1 MKQLLKSIIAGA
13 MVTVVGLGV
22 VNSNVSAKTTSSK
35 IQASK
40 VKSVQTYKATKYYTK
55 FNLTGGNVYTSRY
68 LKSYQHKLANYPNTT
83 WYSTEKATVLKTDGK
98 TAQYR
103 YIYNASKSVKGWV
116 WWRDLQTKPAPK
128 VKTQYL
134 LVMGH
139 GAGDA
144 GARGNG
150 TTEATYLR
158 NKMLPKLRKYAAKV
172 TNVKISF
179 YNPKHDIVKDTL
191 TYHKGSYDINKK
203 TKVIM
208 FHLDA
213 AGGHG
218 GHVIIHAKTPTARDR
233 RLAGVIKK
241 YIGLNP
247 AYHGYSYR
255 TNLKNC
261 NVLRKR
267 GIDYS
272 LIETAF
278 IDNKSDYAKLNKHL
292 DQISK
297 GYIEAIANRTI
308 K

>member
-1 MKQLLKSIIAGA
+1 MKQGLKMFVAA
-13 MVTVVGLGV
+13 LVMTLVGTGVLGTTAT
-22 VNSNVSAKTTSSK
+22 AKTVSSK
-35 IQASK
+35 VQTAQ
-40 VKSVQTYKATKYYTK
+40 VKSVSTYKPTKYYTK
-55 FNLTGGNVYTSRY
+55 FNLTSGNVYTSRY
-68 LKSYQHKLANYPNTT
+68 LKRYSHRLANYPNTT
-83 WYSTEKATVLKTDGK
+83 WYSTSQAVLKK
-98 TAQYR
+98 TNGQTARYR
-103 YIYNASKSVKGWV
+103 YIYNKNKTVKGWV
-116 WWRDLQTKPAPK
+116 WWKYLQNTPAPK

-158 NKMLPKLRKYAAKV
+158 HKMLPKLEKYAAKV
-172 TNVKISF
+172 HNVKITF

-191 TYHKGSYDINKK
+191 TYHKGSYKINKK

-218 GHVIIHAKTPTARDR
+218 GHVIIHKKTPTARDR
-233 RLAGVIKK
+233 RLAAVIKK

-247 AYHGYSYR
+247 AYHGYSFR

-272 LIETAF
+272 LVETAF
-278 IDNKSDYAKLNKHL
+278 IDNHHDFSKLNHNL
-292 DQISK
+292 DKIAK
-297 GYIEAIANRTI
+297 GYIEAIADQKI

>member
-1 MKQLLKSIIAGA
+1 MKRLNTLIAGVA
-13 MVTVVGLGV
+13 IGLTAGLGMT
-22 VNSNVSAKTTSSK
+22 NLTTNAKTVQST
-35 IQASK
+35 IHTTK
-40 VKSVQTYKATKYYTK
+40 VKSVKKYSATKYYTK
-55 FNLTGGNVYTSRY
+55 FNLTGGNVYNSRY
-68 LKSYQHKLANYPNTT
+68 LKSYSHQLANYPNTT
-83 WYSTEKATVLKTDGK
+83 WYSTAEATLVKSNGK

-103 YIYNASKSVKGWV
+103 YVYNANKSVKGWV
-116 WWRDLQTKPAPK
+116 WWQDLQTKPAPK
-128 VKTQYL
+128 VTQQYL

-150 TTEATYLR
+150 WTEANYVRQKL
-158 NKMLPKLRKYAAKV
+158 MPKLKKYAAEV

-179 YNPKHDIVKDTL
+179 YDPSHDIVKDTL

-218 GHVIIHAKTPTARDR
+218 GHVIIHSKTPTARDR
-233 RLAGVIKK
+233 RLASVIKK

-247 AYHGYSYR
+247 AYQGYSYR
-255 TNLKNC
+255 TNLNNC

-278 IDNKSDYAKLNKHL
+278 IDNKSDFTKLNKHL
-292 DQISK
+292 DAIAK
-297 GYIEAIANRTI
+297 GYIEALANRTI